1 MEGRPL
7 PHYMYMA
14 GIDERGRRALA
25 QKPLQDRLALDQ
37 RQRPEVAAVE
47 IQAIEQDLSQLGGP
61 TMAAKGFL
69 ERSAAKS
76 GFKGFVNLRR
86 VQFGQSITVSS
97 DHE

>member
-14 GIDERGRRALA
+14 GIDEPGRRAFA
-25 QKPLQDRLALDQ
+25 QKPLRDRLALDQ

-47 IQAIEQDLSQLGGP
+47 IQEIEQDLSQLGGP

-69 ERSAAKS
+69 ERGK
-76 GFKGFVNLRR
+76 
-86 VQFGQSITVSS
+86 IWI
-97 DHE
+97 